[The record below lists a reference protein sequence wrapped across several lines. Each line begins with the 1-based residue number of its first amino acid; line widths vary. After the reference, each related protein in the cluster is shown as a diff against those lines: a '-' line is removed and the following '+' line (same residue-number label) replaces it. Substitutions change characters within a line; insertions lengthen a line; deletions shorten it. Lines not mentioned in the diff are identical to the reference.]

1 MKFYGRGAMKAGLLR
16 PAHRTAW
23 LVAVLLMPALAAA
36 LEPDEIA
43 LVVNKNVPESRAL
56 AETYAK
62 ARHIPNG
69 RIIETTSNPV
79 AANSPAE
86 EITYLDFEPQI
97 AQPVRQFLAKNQLT
111 DKVKCL
117 VTFWGV
123 PLRVGPRTLGP
134 FEVAEL
140 KQIQKE
146 LGLAKWQMLQSI
158 GALETLA
165 RQADPTFLPEKGDGL
180 PQIARRLDA
189 AVNALV
195 RTLPSMP
202 EGRQKFIQALGNVE
216 QLVGTD
222 RTRQIMGNPAVAPLL
237 ARPPSPQE
245 VERAAANVKRNEQE
259 LSQMEAHAI
268 TPQQRTAA
276 RDLAQKNLG
285 LTVYGYILAA
295 QLDLFDT
302 TQSDAAVDSELA
314 LIWWDNYP
322 RRKWVE
328 NPLSFRYQTAVRQ
341 HRAAPGP
348 HTLMVSRL
356 DGPGVETVRKII
368 DTSVRVEAA
377 GLSGQVVLDARGMP
391 LGNAFG
397 QYDQTI
403 RNLGQLLQTKTSLK
417 VTLDDK
423 PALLPAHQL
432 NDPPIAVYCGWYS
445 LRNYSP
451 PGRFADGAVGFH
463 VASFELISLRLP
475 GERGWVRGLLSDGV
489 VGTVGPVAEPYLH
502 SFPTADEFFPLLF
515 TGKLTLAEV
524 YWRTTPLASWMQTLI
539 GDPLYT
545 PYKVNPPLDVANL
558 PQGLEEALTPPESA
572 PPATQPAADTAQ
584 APAANDR

>member
-1 MKFYGRGAMKAGLLR
+1 MKPGLLR
-16 PAHRTAW
+16 WARRW
-23 LVAVLLMPALAAA
+23 GCLAVVLSMPSLAAA

-43 LVVNKNVPESRAL
+43 LVVNKNVPESRQL
-56 AETYAK
+56 AEEYAR
-62 ARHIPNG
+62 ARHIPEG

-86 EITYLDFEPQI
+86 EIAYVDFEPQI
-97 AQPVRQFLAKNQLT
+97 AQPVREFLTKNNLRE
-111 DKVKCL
+111 KVKCL

-123 PLRVGPRTLGP
+123 PLRVGQRTLGP

-140 KQIQKE
+140 KQIQKD
-146 LGLAKWQMLQSI
+146 LGSTKWQMLQSI

-165 RQADPTFLPEKGDGL
+165 RQVDRTFLPEKGDEL

-195 RTLPSMP
+195 RTLPSVP
-202 EGRQKFIQALGNVE
+202 EGRQKFIQALGNIE

-222 RTRQIMGNPAVAPLL
+222 RTRQIMGNPAVVRLL
-237 ARPPSPQE
+237 ARAPS
-245 VERAAANVKRNEQE
+245 AAQVGTAGANVARYQKE
-259 LSQMEAHAI
+259 LADAEAHAS
-268 TPQQRTAA
+268 TPQERARA
-276 RDLAQKNLG
+276 RDLAQKNMG

-314 LIWWDNYP
+314 LIWWDAYP

-328 NPLSFRYQTAVRQ
+328 NPLSFHYQSAVRQ
-341 HRAAPGP
+341 RRAAPAP
-348 HTLMVSRL
+348 LTIMVSRL
-356 DGPGVETVRKII
+356 DGPGVEIVRRII
-368 DTSVRVEAA
+368 QTSLRVEAA
-377 GLSGQVVLDARGMP
+377 GLTGQVVLDARGMAID
-391 LGNAFG
+391 NAFG

-403 RNLGQLLQTKTSLK
+403 RNLGELLRTKTSLK
-417 VTLDDK
+417 VTLDNN

-432 NDPPIAVYCGWYS
+432 NDPPIALYCGWYS

-451 PGRFADGAVGFH
+451 PGRFADGSVGFH

-489 VGTVGPVAEPYLH
+489 VGTLGPVAEPFLH
-502 SFPTADEFFPLLF
+502 AFPTADDFFPLLL

-524 YWRTTPLASWMQTLI
+524 YWRTTPLASWMQALI
-539 GDPLYT
+539 GDPLYN
-545 PYKVNPPLDVANL
+545 PYKTNPPLAVDNL
-558 PQGLEEALTPPESA
+558 PAALSDALAPPEFA
-572 PPATQPAADTAQ
+572 PPSTQPAATTQ
-584 APAANDR
+584 AMGAGS